1 MVTAEVYNA
10 LLRGE
15 VLEDVLGGLWRLSR
29 GLLVNWDS
37 NTCMWIDCDHI
48 GLGLPASSEL
58 KIKVKTININGFD
71 VIEPLQVEPKMND
84 IVYVTAF
91 NLVRYREIRWIGAD
105 IDMFQFANG
114 LVHASPANAI
124 AHANALL
131 SFTMLDKM

>member
-29 GLLVNWDS
+29 GLLTNWDS

-58 KIKVKTININGFD
+58 KINVKTISINGFD
-71 VIEPLQVEPKMND
+71 VIEPIRQEPKRGTSYYTV
-84 IVYVTAF
+84 ILEEPYYEEY
-91 NLVRYREIRWIGAD
+91 LWID
-105 IDMFQFANG
+105 EECDTSRLLKG
-114 LVHASPANAI
+114 LIHVSPANAI

-131 SFTMLDKM
+131 SFTIVDKM